1 MTDIAPRP
9 DDPETSAESDADPTD
24 ELETAVEQNGAE
36 ANSAEANS
44 AEANSAAP
52 DELGAHRTLRADVWR
67 QFRRHRGAVFGLIV
81 LTIIVLAVF
90 VGSFLR
96 PYDATQLQP
105 EVRNQGFS
113 WDHPAGTDQLGRD
126 FLAQA
131 LQGGRISL
139 SVGFAAMVFGNL
151 IGVFIGLFAGFV
163 RWLDGPLMR
172 FTDVF
177 LALPILPLL
186 LVCTLFFREPMT
198 NTFGDNL
205 GIFILVVVIIGA
217 TSWMSVAR
225 IVRSDVLGIREEEF
239 VIAARSVGTRTSGI
253 LSRHV
258 LPNVMSSIIV
268 ASALGVAA
276 AILTES
282 AISFLGLGF
291 PQDLPTWG
299 KLLSDGNDY
308 MQINIWRTIV
318 PGAFISL
325 TVLSVNFIGDGL
337 RDALDPRLRSKG

>member
-1 MTDIAPRP
+1 MTDIADQP
-9 DDPETSAESDADPTD
+9 DESKVDD
-24 ELETAVEQNGAE
+24 ELDEATAVTEGAID
-36 ANSAEANS
+36 ATGT
-44 AEANSAAP
+44 P
-52 DELGAHRTLRADVWR
+52 DELGVHRTLRADVWR
-67 QFRRHRGAVFGLIV
+67 QFRRHKGAMVGLTV

-96 PYDATQLQP
+96 PYDATQLAP
-105 EVRNQGFS
+105 EIRNQGAS

-139 SVGFAAMVFGNL
+139 SVGFAAMIFGNL
-151 IGVFIGLFAGFV
+151 IGVAVGLFAGFIK
-163 RWLDGPLMR
+163 WLEAPLMR
-172 FTDVF
+172 VTDVF
-177 LALPILPLL
+177 LSLPILPLL
-186 LVCTLFFREPMT
+186 LIAVLFFREPIT
-198 NTFGDNL
+198 GAFGESF
-205 GIFILVVVIIGA
+205 GIFLLVVGIIGA
-217 TSWMSVAR
+217 TSWMQTAR
-225 IVRSDVLGIREEEF
+225 IVRSDVLSLKEEDY
-239 VIAARSVGTRTSGI
+239 VVAARSIGTSTPGI
-253 LSRHV
+253 MTRHI

-268 ASALGVAA
+268 ASALGVAS

>member
-1 MTDIAPRP
+1 MTDVAPNP
-9 DDPETSAESDADPTD
+9 NSQATAD
-24 ELETAVEQNGAE
+24 
-36 ANSAEANS
+36 
-44 AEANSAAP
+44 SAAP
-52 DELGAHRTLRADVWR
+52 DELGAHRSLRADVWR
-67 QFRRHRGAVFGLIV
+67 QFRRHKGALFGLAV
-81 LTIIVLAVF
+81 LTLIVLAVF

-96 PYDATQLQP
+96 PYDATGLNP
-105 EVRNQGFS
+105 EVRNQGAS
-113 WDHPAGTDQLGRD
+113 WEHPAGTDQLGRD

-139 SVGFAAMVFGNL
+139 TVGFAAMVFGNL

-172 FTDVF
+172 LTDVF
-177 LALPILPLL
+177 LSLPLLPLL
-186 LVCTLFFREPMT
+186 LVSVLFFREPMT
-198 NTFGDNL
+198 NAFGQSM
-205 GIFILVVVIIGA
+205 GIFLLVVTIIGA
-217 TSWMSVAR
+217 TSWMPTAR
-225 IVRSDVLGIREEEF
+225 VVRSDVLGIREEEF
-239 VIAARSVGTRTSGI
+239 VVAAQSVGTSTGGI
-253 LSRHV
+253 LRRHI

-268 ASALGVAA
+268 ASALGVAS

-337 RDALDPRLRSKG
+337 RDALDPRLRGR

>member
-1 MTDIAPRP
+1 MTDIAP
-9 DDPETSAESDADPTD
+9 DSDK
-24 ELETAVEQNGAE
+24 L
-36 ANSAEANS
+36 
-44 AEANSAAP
+44 AAALAAGDAGIP
-52 DELGAHRTLRADVWR
+52 DELGEHRSLRSDVWR
-67 QFRRHRGAVFGLIV
+67 QFRRHKGAMVGLIIMT
-81 LTIIVLAVF
+81 LIVLAVF
-90 VGSFLR
+90 VGSFVR
-96 PYDATQLQP
+96 PYDATTLEP
-105 EVRNQGFS
+105 SVRNEGAS
-113 WDHPAGTDQLGRD
+113 WAHPAGTDNLGRD
-126 FLAQA
+126 VLAQV

-139 SVGFAAMVFGNL
+139 SVGFAAMLFGNL
-151 IGVFIGLFAGFV
+151 IGVLIGVFAGFI

-186 LVCTLFFREPMT
+186 LVSVLFFREPMT
-198 NTFGDNL
+198 GAFGESF

-217 TSWMSVAR
+217 TSWMPTAR
-225 IVRSDVLGIREEEF
+225 IVRSDVLSIREEEF
-239 VIAARSVGTRTSGI
+239 VVAAQSIGSRTRGI
-253 LSRHV
+253 LGRHI

-268 ASALGVAA
+268 ASALGIAS

-299 KLLSDGNDY
+299 KLLSDGKDY

-318 PGAFISL
+318 PGGFISL

-337 RDALDPRLRSKG
+337 RDALDPRLRS